1 MTVRLVAIG
10 IVAGALSSL
19 MGVGGGLLVVPLL
32 MALLAYP
39 AHEATATSLGAILVT
54 AVAGVAVWA
63 ALGEVHPWYA
73 LLVGVPA
80 VAGSFAGTAL
90 QHRLSGRAL
99 TLSFAALLVVIGV
112 WMLAG

>member
-1 MTVRLVAIG
+1 MIARLVVIG
-10 IVAGALSSL
+10 VVAGAFSSL
-19 MGVGGGLLVVPLL
+19 LGVGGGLLVVPLL
-32 MALLAYP
+32 MALLAFP
-39 AHEATATSLGAILVT
+39 AHEATATSLGAILFT

-63 ALGEVHPWYA
+63 SLGEVRPWYA
-73 LLVGVPA
+73 LLVGLPA
-80 VAGSFAGTAL
+80 VAGALAGTAL